1 MVLNGEEV
9 VSGGMGHKGEIT
21 GGDPNAIRL
30 VTGVGVE
37 RDYTGV
43 T

>member
-1 MVLNGEEV
+1 MVFSGEET
-9 VSGGMGHKGEIT
+9 VSRGMGQKGDVT